1 VYPNPFTNETKIKFT
16 LNKTDE
22 IALMVYDT
30 NGKLVRAL
38 INNNQMTEGE
48 YQIMWDGKNSG
59 GIDLPNGTYIYK
71 LSGSSFKETS
81 GKMVLTK

>member
-1 VYPNPFTNETKIKFT
+1 M
-16 LNKTDE
+16 NKTDE
-22 IALMVYDT
+22 VVLKIYDI
-30 NGKLVRAL
+30 NGRLVRAL

-48 YQIMWDGKNSG
+48 YQIVWDGKNSG

-71 LSGSSFKETS
+71 ISGSFMKETS